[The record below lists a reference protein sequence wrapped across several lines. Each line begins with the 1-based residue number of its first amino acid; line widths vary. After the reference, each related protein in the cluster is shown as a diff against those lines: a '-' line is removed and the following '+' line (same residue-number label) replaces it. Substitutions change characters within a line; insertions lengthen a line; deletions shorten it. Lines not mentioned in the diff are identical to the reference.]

1 MLASASPYRR
11 ELIQRLGLAV
21 ESAAPSF
28 DEEAGKKA
36 HEGLPPE
43 EVVAALARGKALSLE
58 EAFPDAL
65 IIGSDQ
71 AAEVDGKLLGKP
83 GTEEAARAQLRLLAG
98 REHRLLTAVA
108 IFEPRTGRL
117 EEALDVHR
125 LWVREL
131 SDEAIASYVRRDRPL
146 DCAGSYRVEALGI
159 ALFDRLSGDDF
170 TAIIGLPLTRVVALL
185 ERFGV
190 RVLEGGADTSR
201 AGSGSPD
208 WDPKG
213 LPA

>member
-1 MLASASPYRR
+1 MRIVLASTSPYRR

-21 ESAAPSF
+21 ESAAPAF

-36 HEGLPPE
+36 NEWLPPE
-43 EVVAALARGKALSLE
+43 EVVAALARGKARSLE
-58 EAFPDAL
+58 EAYPDAL

-83 GTEEAARAQLRLLAG
+83 GTEEAARTQLKLLSG

-108 IFEPRTGRL
+108 VFEPRTGRL

-125 LWVREL
+125 LFVRAL
-131 SDEAIASYVRRDRPL
+131 SDEAIANYVRRDQPL
-146 DCAGSYRVEALGI
+146 DCAGSYRAEALGI
-159 ALFDRLSGDDF
+159 ALFERLSGDDF

-185 ERFGV
+185 ERFGA
-190 RVLEGGADTSR
+190 RVLEGG
-201 AGSGSPD
+201 GS
-208 WDPKG
+208 
-213 LPA
+213 

>member
-1 MLASASPYRR
+1 MRIVLASTSRYRR
-11 ELIQRLGLAV
+11 ELIQRLGLGV
-21 ESAAPSF
+21 ESAAPAF
-28 DEEAGKKA
+28 DEEAEKKA
-36 HEGLPPE
+36 LEALSPE
-43 EVVAALARGKALSLE
+43 ALVASLARGKARSLG
-58 EAFPDAL
+58 EAYPDAL

-83 GTEEAARAQLRLLAG
+83 GTEEAARAQLRLLSG

-108 IFEPRTGRL
+108 VFEPRTGRL

-125 LWVREL
+125 LSVRAL
-131 SDEAIASYVRRDRPL
+131 SDEAIATYVRLDRPL

-185 ERFGV
+185 DRFGV
-190 RVLEGGADTSR
+190 RVLEGE
-201 AGSGSPD
+201 GS
-208 WDPKG
+208 
-213 LPA
+213 

>member
-1 MLASASPYRR
+1 MRIVLASTSPYRR

-36 HEGLPPE
+36 NEGLPPE
-43 EVVAALARGKALSLE
+43 EMVAELARGKARSLE

-131 SDEAIASYVRRDRPL
+131 SDEAIASYVRRDQPL

-190 RVLEGGADTSR
+190 RVLEGGA
-201 AGSGSPD
+201 
-208 WDPKG
+208 
-213 LPA
+213 

>member
-1 MLASASPYRR
+1 MKIVLASTSPYRR

-21 ESAAPSF
+21 ESAAPAF

-36 HEGLPPE
+36 NEWLPPE
-43 EVVAALARGKALSLE
+43 EVVAALARGKAKSL
-58 EAFPDAL
+58 AYPDAL

-83 GTEEAARAQLRLLAG
+83 GTEEAARAQLKLLAG

-125 LWVREL
+125 LSVRAL
-131 SDEAIASYVRRDRPL
+131 SDEAIANYVRRDKPL

-190 RVLEGGADTSR
+190 QVLEGG
-201 AGSGSPD
+201 GS
-208 WDPKG
+208 
-213 LPA
+213 

>member
-1 MLASASPYRR
+1 MGLPAGEALGYGRVMRIVLASTSRYRR

-21 ESAAPSF
+21 EPAAPAF
-28 DEEAGKKA
+28 DEEAGKA
-36 HEGLPPE
+36 AAAWLPAE
-43 EVVAALARGKALSLE
+43 EVVAALARGKARSLA
-58 EAFPDAL
+58 EAYPDAV

-71 AAEVDGKLLGKP
+71 AVELDGELLGKP
-83 GTEEAARAQLRLLAG
+83 GTEEAARAQLKRLSG

-108 IFEPRTGRL
+108 MFEPRTGRL

-125 LWVREL
+125 LSVRAL
-131 SDEAIASYVRRDRPL
+131 SEEAIAGYVRRDQPL

-159 ALFDRLSGDDF
+159 ALFERLTGDDF

-190 RVLEGGADTSR
+190 RVLEGGDA
-201 AGSGSPD
+201 
-208 WDPKG
+208 
-213 LPA
+213 